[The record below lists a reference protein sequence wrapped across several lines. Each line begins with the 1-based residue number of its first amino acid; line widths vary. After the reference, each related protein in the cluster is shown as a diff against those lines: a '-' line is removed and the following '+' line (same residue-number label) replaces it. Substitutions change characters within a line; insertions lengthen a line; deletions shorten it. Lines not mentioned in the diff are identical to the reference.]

1 MVICLIQKEEKV
13 PSSCAS
19 LLARLQDLACCV
31 RDQAVSLQPIHQGSS
46 LQGVGEAWHSE
57 SSPEMVWLQPAILAP
72 SPPLPSASLL
82 LPLLRFSYQ
91 LTFQIGLQP
100 VTLLE
105 KMIM

>member
-19 LLARLQDLACCV
+19 LLARLQDLACHV
-31 RDQAVSLQPIHQGSS
+31 RDQAVSLQPVCQGSS

-72 SPPLPSASLL
+72 SLPLPCPEM
-82 LPLLRFSYQ
+82 PLFK
-91 LTFQIGLQP
+91 
-100 VTLLE
+100 E
-105 KMIM
+105 KRKDCKGW

>member
-72 SPPLPSASLL
+72 SPPLPCPEM
-82 LPLLRFSYQ
+82 PLFKEERKDCKGWWWEGVVLA
-91 LTFQIGLQP
+91 
-100 VTLLE
+100 
-105 KMIM
+105 